1 MQQPKKTFVLT
12 HNFDDRSLTQSEPII
27 MRWNGVDTPEVLRSL
42 KPGQYAILPFE
53 PPNEVLQSKKE
64 AA

>member
-1 MQQPKKTFVLT
+1 MWAHHHSAAEKAWVT
-12 HNFDDRSLTQSEPII
+12 S
-27 MRWNGVDTPEVLRSL
+27 WNGVDTPEVLRGL